1 MSENLLAKYAKS
13 FNWAGF
19 FLPSNEYEKSLIVYN
34 YCRTLDDIVDEDKG
48 LYFNFYNKPSDE
60 YRGLTPK
67 EILQLYKTYW
77 RTKNDFEPITKNM
90 WKLFEKENI
99 SRKIVEDL
107 FDGLESDLSKKIKIK
122 TKKDL
127 LIYCYRVAGTVGIM
141 MAKVLQVKDK
151 RALLGAIDLGIAMQL
166 TNISRDVIE
175 DGKKNRE
182 YIEPNFEEIKKNIYL
197 ADEFYDSSFS
207 SIRKIPFRFR
217 FAILV
222 ARRIYRQI
230 GYKILKKKTMENY
243 KKPGKIYVTNFGK
256 IVQTVLS
263 IYDLITLLFIKTQD
277 HLKDKEHKI
286 INEEI
291 NLNERI

>member
-34 YCRTLDDIVDEDKG
+34 YCRTLDDIVDHDED
-48 LYFNFYNKPSDE
+48 LYFNFYNNPSDA

-67 EILQLYKTYW
+67 EILGLYKTYW

-99 SRKIVEDL
+99 PRKIVEDL

-122 TKKDL
+122 TKKNL
-127 LIYCYRVAGTVGIM
+127 LIYCYRVAGTVGLM

-151 RALLGAIDLGIAMQL
+151 RALIGAIDLGIAMQL
-166 TNISRDVIE
+166 TNISRDVVE

-182 YIEPNFEEIKKNIYL
+182 YIEANFEEIKKTINL
-197 ADEFYDSSFS
+197 ADQFYDSSFS
-207 SIRKIPFRFR
+207 SIKKIPFKFR

-230 GYKILKKKTMENY
+230 GRKIVKKKTMENY
-243 KKPGKIYVTNFGK
+243 KKSGKIYVTNIGK
-256 IVQTVLS
+256 IIQTILS
-263 IYDLITLLFIKTQD
+263 IFDLIKLFFIKPED
-277 HLKDKEHKI
+277 HLRKEDHLL
-286 INEEI
+286 INEEL